1 MSVNPNDPQTPPVA
15 PPGPNPPATPPAP
28 PVTPPV
34 TGGDNQSPMIPK
46 ARLDEVLEENKRL
59 KKAQE
64 DRDKAEAK
72 VAEDA
77 AKQKGEYE
85 KLYNEAK
92 GQVAELE
99 PLKAKVTTYETALT
113 KYADEMKKDVPEHLL
128 QLLTGMELPAQ
139 LEWLTANKDK
149 VVTSQTPPRPGNAG
163 GPSPLAAPK
172 AGKEGDQQVKTELS
186 VGGNYSRF

>member
-1 MSVNPNDPQTPPVA
+1 MSVNPNDPQTPPVT
-15 PPGPNPPATPPAP
+15 PPGPNPPATPPP
-28 PVTPPV
+28 PPAT
-34 TGGDNQSPMIPK
+34 TTKGSEDNQSPMIPK
-46 ARLDEVLEENKRL
+46 ARLDEVLEENKKL

-64 DRDKAEAK
+64 DREKAEAK
-72 VAEDA
+72 TAEDA

-99 PLKAKVTTYETALT
+99 PLKAKVTTYEAALT

-128 QLLTGMELPAQ
+128 ELFKGMELPAQ

-149 VVTSQTPPRPGNAG
+149 VVASQTPPRPGNSG